1 MRAVNSTDVSKKL
14 GKTITITSSTGGAG
28 ATTLSILVGSAL
40 SETIIKDE
48 TKGEERLAKSIVVD
62 LDTRDGNV
70 IFFTGHFKPTP
81 TGDLKP
87 TILEYTRQYEK
98 DSSSA
103 DIFSSVI
110 EQNDG
115 KPDLMLAPRGG
126 SSANDFSSEFYADVV
141 RKLQGHYDFI
151 ILNPCTSNY
160 DVIKTEVAYKLPD
173 KIFYIL
179 NISVPAVLA
188 CDKWLRDN
196 VGQNSSNKDLPIDR
210 SVVSIVLNNNR
221 SDTSDTVSPSVENTI
236 KSIDTL
242 TARISYSERFY
253 NSINTQSIEE
263 ALKDENLADELT
275 PVLEEIFAL

>member
-14 GKTITITSSTGGAG
+14 GKIITITSSTGGAG

-81 TGDLKP
+81 TGHLKP
-87 TILEYTRQYEK
+87 TILEYKRQYEK

-110 EQNDG
+110 EQNNG

-126 SSANDFSSEFYADVV
+126 SSVNDFSSEFYADVV

-151 ILNPCTSNY
+151 ILNPATSNY

-179 NISVPAVLA
+179 NISVGAVLA

-210 SVVSIVLNNNR
+210 SILSIVLNNNR
-221 SDTSDTVSPSVENTI
+221 SRSDTVSPSVENTI

-242 TARISYSERFY
+242 TARISYSKRFY
-253 NSINTQSIEE
+253 DSINTQSIEE

-275 PVLEEIFAL
+275 PVLEDIFAL